1 MAIASGS
8 PLKADRNSKYI
19 YMNAVATHNKTFDAL
34 KADFG
39 YKNVMQAP
47 KVVKVVVSSGVG
59 SLKDKKKL
67 ELIVDRLAKI
77 TGQAPAPRGAKK
89 SIANFKIR
97 VGDVAGYQVTLRG
110 ARMQAFLDKLIH
122 IVFPRVKDFRGL
134 KASAIDEMGNISIG
148 LKEHTV
154 FPETSDEDAKDIFG
168 VAVTIVTT
176 AKNKKEA
183 ESFLRH
189 IGLPLQKEE
198 SSK

>member
-1 MAIASGS
+1 MKTQTIQ
-8 PLKADRNSKYI
+8 D
-19 YMNAVATHNKTFDAL
+19 KTFDAL

-39 YKNVMQAP
+39 YTSPMQAP
-47 KVVKVVVSSGVG
+47 RVVKIVVSTGVG

-67 ELIVDRLAKI
+67 ELIVDRMRKI
-77 TGQAPAPRGAKK
+77 TGQAPAVRSAKK

-110 ARMQAFLDKLIH
+110 ARMQSFLDKLIH
-122 IVFPRVKDFRGL
+122 IVFPRVKDFRGIKL
-134 KASAIDEMGNISIG
+134 TAIDEMGNISIG

-154 FPETSDEDAKDIFG
+154 FPETSDEDSKDIFG
-168 VAVTIVTT
+168 LAITIVTT

-189 IGLPLQKEE
+189 LGMPLQE
-198 SSK
+198 ST